1 MHSPKSADR
10 LARPRVAGELE
21 IVATVDV
28 TFAIR

>member
-1 MHSPKSADR
+1 MGVRTASAASDVP
-10 LARPRVAGELE
+10 LSAGELE